1 MKTICL
7 LYSIVDF
14 VGMLATGYHSL
25 VTIASFWVSL
35 ALFYVLASW
44 SHRKRAAQKY
54 QRKLMEAQL
63 FVHSSKEPFR

>member
-7 LYSIVDF
+7 LYSIADF
-14 VGMLATGYHSL
+14 AGMLATGYHSL
-25 VTIASFWVSL
+25 VTIASFWMSL

-54 QRKLMEAQL
+54 QRKLMERQMLADA
-63 FVHSSKEPFR
+63 SKEQFR